1 MSELVAASGLNFL
14 VILSTRSFKTN
25 KFSTHYLSSLKKN
38 IDEITVTLNVS
49 FQPSV
54 VLNQPG
60 VLKYCLLNT
69 VFQFSLTFLQNIN
82 FH

>member
-14 VILSTRSFKTN
+14 VILSTRSFKNN
-25 KFSTHYLSSLKKN
+25 KFSTHLSSLKKN
-38 IDEITVTLNVS
+38 IDEITVTPNVY

-60 VLKYCLLNT
+60 VLKYYLLNT
-69 VFQFSLTFLQNIN
+69 VFQFSVTFLQNIN